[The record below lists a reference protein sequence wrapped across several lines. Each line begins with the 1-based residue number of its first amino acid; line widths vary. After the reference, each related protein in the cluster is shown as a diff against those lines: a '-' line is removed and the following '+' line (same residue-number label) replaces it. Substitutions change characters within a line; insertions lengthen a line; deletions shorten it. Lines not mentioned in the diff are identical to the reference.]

1 MIEQILKRF
10 ALLSGVSKEQLSAW
24 SVLCSDALSFVCEHI
39 TKAKLTKAEE
49 NSICT
54 LAAAFAYYKFCLA
67 GADDI
72 SSFTAGD
79 VHISRDSQ
87 LKKAERMWKT
97 EVACS
102 AGLTDLDGFFFSGVQ
117 S

>member
-1 MIEQILKRF
+1 MIEEILKRF
-10 ALLSGVSKEQLSAW
+10 ALLSGVNGEQLSSW
-24 SVLCSDALSFVCEHI
+24 SVLCGDALCFVREHV
-39 TKAKLTKAEE
+39 TKEKLTKEEE

-79 VHISRDSQ
+79 VHISRESE
-87 LKKAERMWKT
+87 LKKAEKMWKT

-102 AGLTDLDGFFFSGVQ
+102 AGLTDLDGFYFSGVQ